1 MDSLRVNG
9 LDESLSTAQNVL
21 NNFDGPA
28 KNIVV
33 INAAA
38 SLLIAGRVTSLKDG
52 VAMASEALASG
63 KARGVAKALSYV
75 TKKGMDNA

>member
-1 MDSLRVNG
+1 M
-9 LDESLSTAQNVL
+9 
-21 NNFDGPA
+21 
-28 KNIVV
+28 

-63 KARGVAKALSYV
+63 KARGVAKALSDV